1 MWRTELAGLPEIAN
15 PLSLEMSCEAWP
27 RTSQTSTNHPP
38 RSQALSL
45 QYCLLSCLCL
55 PGISYYWGES
65 HGEYNVGNSF
75 ISALFIQLW
84 VLLSCA
90 VKARGYGP
98 FSFSAILYC
107 SCTTPQCLV
116 KAWIWHLETATL
128 NNYHIRFIHPK
139 CIYVVWLCYKQQT
152 NRELLTLSA
161 TAATQASI
169 FLC

>member
-1 MWRTELAGLPEIAN
+1 MRHDPAHPRLAPTTHPGPRHSAYSTVCFHVSAYLAYLITEV
-15 PLSLEMSCEAWP
+15 SLMENITWE
-27 RTSQTSTNHPP
+27 T
-38 RSQALSL
+38 ALSL
-45 QYCLLSCLCL
+45 
-55 PGISYYWGES
+55 
-65 HGEYNVGNSF
+65 
-75 ISALFIQLW
+75 ALFIQLW